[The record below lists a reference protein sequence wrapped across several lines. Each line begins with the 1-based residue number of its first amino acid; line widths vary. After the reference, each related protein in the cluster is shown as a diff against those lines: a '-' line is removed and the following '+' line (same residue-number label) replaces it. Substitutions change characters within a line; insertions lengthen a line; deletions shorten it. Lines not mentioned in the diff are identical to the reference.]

1 MERLCEFFPRSKPTQ
16 SRRSAAHRDGWCY
29 LPSSCCKIP
38 IALIEGFA
46 GNRTSLSRLRLPLQ
60 DPHDRSYRVPIPCRR
75 RHAVKLVDLAKI
87 ADGLHVTTVHS
98 EHELPLGRNH
108 PHQPLP
114 V

>member
-1 MERLCEFFPRSKPTQ
+1 MAELAMAHSNRLGQVQR
-16 SRRSAAHRDGWCY
+16 GWDEVNCRNI
-29 LPSSCCKIP
+29 S